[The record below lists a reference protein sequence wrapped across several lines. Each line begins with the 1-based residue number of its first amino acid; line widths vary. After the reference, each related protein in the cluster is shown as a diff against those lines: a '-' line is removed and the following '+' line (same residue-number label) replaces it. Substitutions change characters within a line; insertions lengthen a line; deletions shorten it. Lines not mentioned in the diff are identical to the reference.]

1 MPPEYNIEA
10 LKAQAVVART
20 YLYQKIAA
28 GGHGDADIC
37 DNAAHCQAYY
47 STEKILE
54 IWKKS
59 KGWDKETRDIH
70 AKKVAEAVEQTEKE
84 RALSDK
90 PLRQTLE
97 DLAVKKVLD
106 KWNRRSYEI

>member
-1 MPPEYNIEA
+1 MIE
-10 LKAQAVVART
+10 LKRCPFCEGELELEVAYSVVSETA
-20 YLYQKIAA
+20 YAHICCKGCYVMMAA
-28 GGHGDADIC
+28 SC
-37 DNAAHCQAYY
+37 SY
-47 STEKILE
+47 S
-54 IWKKS
+54 
-59 KGWDKETRDIH
+59 D
-70 AKKVAEAVEQTEKE
+70 EAVEQTEKE